1 MTTVHKRPGAATDH
15 HARVLAPLGLA
26 VAVSIGGPAAAQE
39 TAPTTILPTVEAVGT
54 TPLTSTGLPRD
65 RIAGNPRTFSAA
77 DLSRDGAPN
86 LVDNLVRLSGS
97 MSLNDTQGN
106 PFAPDLQYRGFTAS
120 PLVGTPQGI
129 AVYQNGVRIN
139 EAFGDTVNW
148 DLIPSIAI
156 RGADLLGSSPL
167 FGLNATGGALNLR
180 MKTGFDAQGG
190 RVDVSGGSFGRV
202 GVAAEYGKQ
211 VGNVAAYLAIESL
224 NEDGWRR
231 YSPSRARRL
240 YGDVGFQG
248 ERATLN
254 LSIGAGSTALGGNG
268 PTPVQLLSANRRDVF
283 TYPDRTYNRM
293 TMLQARGTYEI
304 AANWSLETNAY
315 VRTFRQ
321 RTLNADI
328 AEFERCDDDDLAGLF
343 CFEDGPP
350 LTARGGGTVG
360 ADLLGDGVPGVVN
373 RTGTNTTGAGGTAQI
388 VSTEPILGR
397 PARVVFGVSYD
408 HADTDF
414 SGSTELGLVT
424 PDRTVAGTGVF
435 LDSPAGGIADV
446 RLKTTNAYWGL
457 YGSGTIDLTPRLAAT
472 IGARFNDA
480 QIRLRDQLGTALN
493 GDHSYSRFNPTAGL
507 TWRALDSLTAYA
519 SYAEANRAPTP
530 AELSCA
536 DPLLPCTLGAFFL
549 ADPKLKQVVSRTWE
563 TGLRGTLP
571 AAWLGGRASW
581 NLGLF
586 RTDLSDDILLVQS
599 EIQGRGYFQ
608 NAGDTRRQGIEAG
621 LAWRNERL
629 ALSLDYAMIDATF
642 RTAQRLPS
650 PNHPD
655 ADANGTIPVERGD
668 RLPGIPRHRIRFD
681 AEWRATEAWRIGGN
695 VVFNSDQYL
704 RGDEAN
710 LLKPIAGYAV
720 VNLRTAVTLMPGIE
734 LYGLVRNLFDQPFSS
749 FGTLYNLQTAQALNL
764 GLTDPRTVTPGLP
777 RAFYGGLRF
786 TF

>member
-1 MTTVHKRPGAATDH
+1 MTTHRKRLGRGGRYS
-15 HARVLAPLGLA
+15 ARIVSALTLGIVIPSVQPVLA
-26 VAVSIGGPAAAQE
+26 QE
-39 TAPTTILPTVEAVGT
+39 AAPTATLPAVEAVGT

-65 RIAGNPRTFSAA
+65 RIAGNPRSFSAA
-77 DLSRDGAPN
+77 DLARDGAPN
-86 LVDNLVRLSGS
+86 LVDTLVRLSAGVT
-97 MSLNDTQGN
+97 LNDTQGN

-120 PLVGTPQGI
+120 PLVGTPQGL

-156 RGADLLGSSPL
+156 RNTDLLGSNPV
-167 FGLNATGGALNLR
+167 FGLNAVGGALNLR
-180 MKTGFDAQGG
+180 MKTGFDTQGG
-190 RVDVSGGSFGRV
+190 RIDLSGGSFGRV
-202 GVAAEYGKQ
+202 GLAAEYGKQ

-231 YSPSRARRL
+231 FSPSRARRL
-240 YGDVGFQG
+240 YGDLGFRG
-248 ERATLN
+248 ERATLD
-254 LSIGAGSTALGGNG
+254 LSITAGSTALGGNG
-268 PTPVQLLSANRRDVF
+268 PTPVQLLAANRRDVF

-293 TMLQARGTYEI
+293 TMVQANGTYEI
-304 AANWSLETNAY
+304 AANWKLEGNAY
-315 VRTFRQ
+315 VRSFRQ

-328 AEFERCDDDDLAGLF
+328 AEFERCDDDDLAGLL
-343 CFEDGPP
+343 CFEDGPAV
-350 LTARGGGTVG
+350 TARGGGPVS

-373 RTGTNTTGAGGTAQI
+373 RTGTNTTGAGGAAQV

-397 PARVVFGVSYD
+397 PTRVVFGVSYD

-414 SGSTELGLVT
+414 IGSTELGVVT
-424 PDRTVAGTGVF
+424 PDRTVVNRGVF
-435 LDSPAGGIADV
+435 VDSPQGGIADV
-446 RLKTTNAYWGL
+446 RLNTTNAYWGV
-457 YGSGTIDLTPRLAAT
+457 YGTGTIDLTPRLSAT
-472 IGARFNDA
+472 VGGRFNNA
-480 QIRLRDQLGTALN
+480 NIRLRDQIGTALN
-493 GDHSYSRFNPTAGL
+493 GDHTYSRINPTAGL
-507 TWRALDSLTAYA
+507 TWRPLDTVTSYV

-549 ADPKLKQVVSRTWE
+549 ADPALKQVVSRTWE
-563 TGLRGTLP
+563 GGLRGTLP
-571 AAWLGGRASW
+571 RAWLGGRTTW

-599 EIQGRGYFQ
+599 EIQGRGFFQ

-621 LAWRNERL
+621 LAWRTERL
-629 ALSLDYAMIDATF
+629 AIALDYALIDATF

-668 RLPGIPRHRIRFD
+668 RIPGIPRHRIRFD
-681 AEWRATEAWRIGGN
+681 TEWRATEAWRLGGT
-695 VVFNSDQYL
+695 VIFNSDQYL

-710 LLKPIAGYAV
+710 LLKPIAGYAI
-720 VNLRTAVTLMPGIE
+720 VNLRTSLAIGPGVE
-734 LYGLVRNLFDQPFSS
+734 LYGLVRNLFDQRFST
-749 FGTLYNLQTAQALNL
+749 FGTLYSLETASALNL
-764 GLTDPRTVTPGLP
+764 GLSDPRTVTPGLP
-777 RAFYGGLRF
+777 RAFYGGVRF